1 MILPMAS
8 VLLKQL
14 LPVSLMQNDVDM
26 AYLVHWLHEGPT
38 NGAPSPSPHADS
50 DLQPKDAMIWIT
62 ASLWGNS
69 GLFRLIYTR
78 YQSLPLKWANGT
90 SIVLVSGI
98 SIWRRAAPIVLQII
112 LFIFMV
118 SFFKMCHL
126 NFLFSR
132 PLKTLKFF
140 DKGRFLFCVSCKICY

>member
-1 MILPMAS
+1 MAS
-8 VLLKQL
+8 VLLKLL
-14 LPVSLMQNDVDM
+14 LPVSLMQNAVYM
-26 AYLVHWLHEGPT
+26 AFSVHWLHEGTT

-69 GLFRLIYTR
+69 GLFRLIYKR

-112 LFIFMV
+112 LFIFIV
-118 SFFKMCHL
+118 SFF
-126 NFLFSR
+126 
-132 PLKTLKFF
+132 
-140 DKGRFLFCVSCKICY
+140 